1 MKHLGTQIIETSRL
15 ILRPFTMEDAQAM
28 YHNWASDPE
37 VTKYLM
43 WPTHESV
50 EVSCQVLTDW
60 VSHYP
65 EEHYYQW
72 AIVPK
77 EFGEPIGSIAV
88 VHFHD
93 RIGKA
98 EVGYCIGK
106 AWWHQGIMAEAL
118 ESVIQFL
125 FEEVGFNR
133 VEACH
138 DPNNPNSGKVM
149 AKCGMRFEGT
159 QRQASFN
166 NQGICDLS
174 WYGILASDRKETT

>member
-1 MKHLGTQIIETSRL
+1 MNHIGTKTIETPRL
-15 ILRPFTMEDAQAM
+15 ILRRFALEDASSM

-43 WPTHESV
+43 WPTHQSV

-60 VSHYP
+60 ISHYP
-65 EEHYYQW
+65 QENYYQW

-77 EFGEPIGSIAV
+77 EFGEPIGAIAV
-88 VHFHD
+88 VHFQD

-98 EVGYCIGK
+98 EVGYCMGK
-106 AWWHQGIMAEAL
+106 AWWHRGIMTEAL
-118 ESVIQFL
+118 ESVIRFL

-149 AKCGMRFEGT
+149 EKCGMRFEGT

-166 NQGICDLS
+166 NQGLCDLS